1 VHSEPSASISD
12 LFKKRLPL
20 GAETQLTFSGL
31 APREQWDELLLLLLL
46 VRCLGGWTLQLRRAS
61 VVVRLHELTRSSTCE
76 VGA

>member
-31 APREQWDELLLLLLL
+31 APREQWDELLLLLL
-46 VRCLGGWTLQLRRAS
+46 GGWTLQLRRAS